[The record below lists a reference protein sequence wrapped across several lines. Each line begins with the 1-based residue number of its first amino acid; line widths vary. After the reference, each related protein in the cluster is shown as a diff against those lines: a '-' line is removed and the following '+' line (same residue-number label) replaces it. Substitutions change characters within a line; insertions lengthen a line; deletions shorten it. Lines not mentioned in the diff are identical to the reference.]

1 MEVKVNEESGFLKED
16 DFKKLHEKA
25 REEAISLFNKRA
37 TMGSKEKIEQH
48 REALESSIEEERCR
62 YDEENKTRDPA
73 AFLAVY
79 IVRFAKE
86 SDSVGSVDDRRD
98 CVLREVAAVNDVQ
111 LVVRYVPYDE
121 RFLLLLG
128 GLRWER

>member
-1 MEVKVNEESGFLKED
+1 MNEESGFLKED
-16 DFKKLHEKA
+16 DFKKLHEKS

-73 AFLAVY
+73 AFLAAY

-86 SDSVGSVDDRRD
+86 SDSVGSV
-98 CVLREVAAVNDVQ
+98 REAAVVNDVQ